1 MSRFVP
7 VLSRRSLART
17 VIPVM
22 ACLLHAGCGSLQVK
36 GRVIEGVTSFATV
49 VPGSDVR
56 LQEPSGIANASIE
69 FRTERGE
76 VFGSG
81 RSDSSGRFTL
91 SVNDRVAPK
100 GTMQLDASA
109 PGYLPARA
117 LIYIPR
123 DGRSVLVTM
132 RRGGG
137 QAGPVTKE

>member
-1 MSRFVP
+1 MSRFFP
-7 VLSRRSLART
+7 AFSRRCLFQVA
-17 VIPVM
+17 IPLM
-22 ACLLHAGCGSLQVK
+22 ACVSLVGCGSLQVK
-36 GRVIEGVTSFATV
+36 GRVIEGATSFATV
-49 VPGSDVR
+49 VPGTDVR
-56 LQEPSGIANASIE
+56 LQEVTGIPSASIE
-69 FRTERGE
+69 FRTEKGE
-76 VFGSG
+76 VFGTG
-81 RSDSSGRFTL
+81 KSDSNGRFTL

-123 DGRSVLVTM
+123 DGRTVLVTM